1 MPLKTMVL
9 DLQSQLYAK
18 AVRRGLAQNLVETQ
32 LLVSPDP
39 AETVEH
45 CRVTKPS
52 ALLMEVRPFS
62 PWLLEERL
70 KLREQVARVA
80 PDCKVA
86 LLVDDEA
93 DKTLAEEVKEAK
105 QKGRI
110 DAFVFAS
117 TTESY
122 LAALMDS
129 L

>member
-1 MPLKTMVL
+1 MKMMVL
-9 DLQSQLYAK
+9 DLQSQLYAM
-18 AVRRGLAQNLVETQ
+18 ALRRGLVQNLVETQ

-45 CRVTKPS
+45 CRVTKPA

-86 LLVDDEA
+86 LLVDEVA
-93 DKTLAEEVKEAK
+93 DQALAEQVKEAK
-105 QKGRI
+105 QRGLI

-122 LAALMDS
+122 LAAMMDS